1 MKLHRNVTRQ
11 AGGLLAVP
19 LGNRCDRSSASGVA
33 AGRTEPLPALSTT
46 EPGTPDQPATVQQV
60 EPTADVGS
68 PLPPTEVTDI
78 QTHDTL
84 PSTAAS
90 IQESASVFFGSC
102 NDARSAGAAPLQRGQ
117 RGYRDGLDR
126 DQDGVACE

>member
-1 MKLHRNVTRQ
+1 MLSLVVVLLL
-11 AGGLLAVP
+11 GLLVVRISTRAW
-19 LGNRCDRSSASGVA
+19 
-33 AGRTEPLPALSTT
+33 GRTEPLPAVSTT

-60 EPTADVGS
+60 EPTEDVGS
-68 PLPPTEVTDI
+68 PLPPTEGTVI

-102 NDARSAGAAPLQRGQ
+102 DDARSAGAAPLQRGQ
-117 RGYRDGLDR
+117 PGYRDDLDR